1 MNVFFATTCKGRALH
16 VKETLP
22 RNLADNPGS
31 LSRFLILNYGS
42 QDDLLDYLISNHK
55 ADLKSGK
62 LILYSYATNGKFA
75 IAHAKNLAA
84 RLAIREGAEI
94 LVTLD
99 ADNFTG
105 PDFDRYLLDQFASSG
120 MFMCPDHATIRKD
133 PNRPSRGYAGR
144 LAVRAQD
151 FIKAGG
157 YNELYDTWR
166 GEDIDFNA
174 RMLRMGYDMR
184 FIDVRYL
191 NAIPHSARDRF
202 AEYPHARQYETE
214 GAWKLPGSGADTV
227 VNNGKFGMGT
237 VVRNFDPTPI
247 ELGPVPTRVFG
258 IGLHKTATTSLDKA
272 FQILGFDS
280 LHWGTGEA
288 PMIWHEMLALRR
300 SKTLER
306 FYALSDLPIPLLYRG
321 LDNAYPGSKF
331 ILTIRDEEKWVK
343 SVERLWDRRYNPSRG
358 IWDVYPFS
366 NMIHTVLYGQ
376 KDFDAEVMLKRYR
389 RHNAEVL
396 GYFRERPGD
405 LLVLHVEGAN
415 WDRLCPFLGQPIPDV
430 PFPWE
435 YKTRTLALPVF
446 EAAFCSSSDG
456 ADAPDELTE
465 APDVL
470 FPSAD
475 HVPVPKPP
483 LGKIRI
489 LAPAECPN
497 CGAPDWNSS
506 LPDEPAECRFCRNA
520 SPSNVAF
527 RPSLDPVSLAVMRP
541 QTPVSAV
548 AEKNLLRRLLAFL
561 CHLLAVISRIFRS

>member
-1 MNVFFATTCKGRALH
+1 
-16 VKETLP
+16 
-22 RNLADNPGS
+22 
-31 LSRFLILNYGS
+31 
-42 QDDLLDYLISNHK
+42 
-55 ADLKSGK
+55 
-62 LILYSYATNGKFA
+62 
-75 IAHAKNLAA
+75 
-84 RLAIREGAEI
+84 
-94 LVTLD
+94 
-99 ADNFTG
+99 
-105 PDFDRYLLDQFASSG
+105 
-120 MFMCPDHATIRKD
+120 
-133 PNRPSRGYAGR
+133 
-144 LAVRAQD
+144 
-151 FIKAGG
+151 
-157 YNELYDTWR
+157 
-166 GEDIDFNA
+166 
-174 RMLRMGYDMR
+174 
-184 FIDVRYL
+184 
-191 NAIPHSARDRF
+191 
-202 AEYPHARQYETE
+202 
-214 GAWKLPGSGADTV
+214 
-227 VNNGKFGMGT
+227 
-237 VVRNFDPTPI
+237 
-247 ELGPVPTRVFG
+247 
-258 IGLHKTATTSLDKA
+258 
-272 FQILGFDS
+272 
-280 LHWGTGEA
+280 
-288 PMIWHEMLALRR
+288 
-300 SKTLER
+300 
-306 FYALSDLPIPLLYRG
+306 
-321 LDNAYPGSKF
+321 
-331 ILTIRDEEKWVK
+331 
-343 SVERLWDRRYNPSRG
+343 
-358 IWDVYPFS
+358 
-366 NMIHTVLYGQ
+366 MIHTVLYGQ

-541 QTPVSAV
+541 QTPVSAE

>member
-1 MNVFFATTCKGRALH
+1 MYKSKHPSERTPSVKESAIIFVTTCKGRALH

-62 LILYSYATNGKFA
+62 LILYTFPANGAFN
-75 IAHAKNLAA
+75 IAHAKNMAH
-84 RLAIREGAEI
+84 RLAIREGADI

-105 PDFDRYLLDQFASSG
+105 PDFDRYLSEQFAAPG

-133 PNRPSRGYAGR
+133 PKRPSRGYAGR

-191 NAIPHSARDRF
+191 NAIPHSAQVRF
-202 AEYPHARQYETE
+202 SEYPHARQFEAE
-214 GAWKLPGSGADTV
+214 GAWKLAGKGTDTV
-227 VNNGKFGMGT
+227 VNDGKFGMGT

-288 PMIWHEMLALRR
+288 PMIWHEMQALGR

-306 FYALSDLPIPLLYRG
+306 FYALSDLPIPLLYRE
-321 LDNAYPGSKF
+321 LDKAYPGSKF

-358 IWDVYPFS
+358 LWDVYPFS
-366 NMIHTVLYGQ
+366 NTIHTVLYGQ

-389 RHNAEVL
+389 RHNAEVRE
-396 GYFRERPGD
+396 YFKDKNNLLIMEMDNRFCGWD
-405 LLVLHVEGAN
+405 LLCDYLNA
-415 WDRLCPFLGQPIPDV
+415 PIPDV
-430 PFPWE
+430 PYPWK

-456 ADAPDELTE
+456 ADAPDEPIE
-465 APDVL
+465 A
-470 FPSAD
+470 SGQ
-475 HVPVPKPP
+475 PKVA
-483 LGKIRI
+483 
-489 LAPAECPN
+489 LATVPAECLN

-520 SPSNVAF
+520 
-527 RPSLDPVSLAVMRP
+527 PVSNEEGSAMLYACSGDP
-541 QTPVSAV
+541 SDHHTPKNSAF
-548 AEKNLLRRLLAFL
+548 RRLLAFL
-561 CHLLAVISRIFRS
+561 CHLLAVISKIFRKAT